1 MNWQEVCENDY
12 LKNIPFK
19 IELNRFGQVVMSPAK
34 NQHSIYQEEIEYL
47 LRTMSK
53 TGKAYPGCPIQ
64 TTDGV
69 KVADVVWISPERYQ
83 QVKNEEICSVAP
95 EICIEVKSASNTQI
109 EMSEKRN
116 LYLAAGA
123 KEIWFCDGNGEIHFF
138 DQQVELNQSQLV
150 PDFPKK
156 ILL

>member
-34 NQHSIYQEEIEYL
+34 NQHSIYQGEIEYL

-53 TGKAYPGCPIQ
+53 TGKAYPECPIQ

-95 EICIEVKSASNTQI
+95 EIYIEVKSASNIQI
-109 EMSEKRN
+109 EMSEKRS
-116 LYLAAGA
+116 LYLAVGA
-123 KEIWFCDGNGEIHFF
+123 KEVWFCDGNGEIRFF
-138 DQQVELNQSQLV
+138 DQQVELNQS
-150 PDFPKK
+150 
-156 ILL
+156 